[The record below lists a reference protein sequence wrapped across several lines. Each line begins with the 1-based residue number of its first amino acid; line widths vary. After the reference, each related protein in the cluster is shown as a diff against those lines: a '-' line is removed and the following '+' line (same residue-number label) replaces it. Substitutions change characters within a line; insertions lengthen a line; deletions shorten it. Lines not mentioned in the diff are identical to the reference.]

1 MRSNDVN
8 YAKDNQTILNDI
20 RSYYDDRLRHIR
32 RIIGNYRV
40 DIGETAQTDILDQ
53 ILKVKKEVLNHMREL
68 SSRIKKICKSISVLD
83 RDKNRESPRKILLLK
98 RKDKIARIRKVVS
111 VYLTKLSY
119 LEISAHNQFE
129 MYAKLNQVESQQAA

>member
-1 MRSNDVN
+1 MGSNDVN

-53 ILKVKKEVLNHMREL
+53 ILKVKKEVLNHMCVL

-98 RKDKIARIRKVVS
+98 RKDKIERIKKVVS

-119 LEISAHNQFE
+119 LKISAHNQFE

>member
-1 MRSNDVN
+1 MGSNDVN

-32 RIIGNYRV
+32 HIIGNYRV

-53 ILKVKKEVLNHMREL
+53 ILKVKKEVLNHMCVL

-98 RKDKIARIRKVVS
+98 RKDKIARIKKVVS

-119 LEISAHNQFE
+119 LSISAHNQFE
-129 MYAKLNQVESQQAA
+129 MYAKLNQVELQQAA